1 MKSELRTELK
11 SNLLADRLEETV
23 LAIKPHLKL
32 IAFSLAALIA
42 AAIIY
47 AVARAK
53 TEKAAAEAWTE
64 LYFSANQTEKLDGVS
79 KDYPALSAGIWAKQ
93 KSADALLAKAL
104 EQVYVD
110 RDMCDKLLKEAQEA
124 YQSVLSKAQEPML
137 VARASFGLA
146 QVLDSQG
153 NSTDAAREFKKI
165 LTLPGAHSELIA
177 DAQRHLEFMDSI
189 EGRGFYEWF
198 KTNRPTAP
206 KAVDIPSDL
215 GRLPGQPDMQFS
227 TPTPPS
233 APPSTE
239 STPSPST
246 PSPSTPSPSGPGL
259 ELPPAEKSSIAE
271 PPVEKP
277 ESGPATAPPPL
288 EQPIVEP
295 TVPAKQAGDS

>member
-32 IAFSLAALIA
+32 IAFSIAALIA

-47 AVARAK
+47 AVVRAK
-53 TEKAAAEAWTE
+53 SEKAAAEAWSE

-79 KDYPALSAGIWAKQ
+79 KDYPSLSAGIWAKQ

-165 LTLPGAHSELIA
+165 LTLPGAHPEMIA
-177 DAQRHLEFMDSI
+177 DAQRHLEFIDSV

-206 KAVDIPSDL
+206 KPVDIPSDL
-215 GRLPGQPDMQFS
+215 GKLPGQPDMQFS

-233 APPSTE
+233 TPPSTE

-246 PSPSTPSPSGPGL
+246 PSPSTPGL
-259 ELPPAEKSSIAE
+259 ELPPAEKASITE
-271 PPVEKP
+271 PPVVKP
-277 ESGPATAPPPL
+277 ESGPATTPPPL
-288 EQPIVEP
+288 DQPIIEP
-295 TVPAKQAGDS
+295 TTQAK